1 MGGMDYLLLF
11 ISAAI
16 GFLFGVLVMWY
27 TRSGD
32 ETPTSWETTD
42 QQAIPISSLMTA
54 PNEVLGAVSAA
65 TGLQDQQ
72 MTGQRSAPVG
82 VLNAIRGPLRG
93 QTFLIR
99 PGMTLTIGRADDADI
114 VIHEEGV
121 SRLHAH
127 ITHRNDPTS
136 PHEFTIIDYSTNG
149 TFLNGKRIN
158 AVASLQ
164 DEDII
169 RIGSSEFQFR
179 RVRRALHSSRS
190 RAAF

>member
-1 MGGMDYLLLF
+1 MGEIDYLLVF

-27 TRSGD
+27 TRPGD
-32 ETPTSWETTD
+32 EAPASWETTD

-54 PNEVLGAVSAA
+54 PNEVIGRGSSLPSR
-65 TGLQDQQ
+65 QDQQ
-72 MTGQRSAPVG
+72 ATGQRSAPVG

-99 PGMTLTIGRADDADI
+99 PGTTLTIGRADDADI
-114 VIHEEGV
+114 VIREEGV

-179 RVRRALHSSRS
+179 RVRRAIHSRP